1 VVMAA
6 FYLSNVDFCDMIT
19 ARKDIGGDAMDAIL
33 LERLSVIT
41 AEEQEI
47 LAGRSDIDRS
57 IYMQGQ
63 GSTINSRKLLASG
76 KLITIRPHT
85 RFIHFPE
92 HTQQGSYRRDPF

>member
-1 VVMAA
+1 MAGVA
-6 FYLSNVDFCDMIT
+6 VDAKLM
-19 ARKDIGGDAMDAIL
+19 
-33 LERLSVIT
+33 EQLSVIT

-47 LAGRSDIDRS
+47 LDGRSDIDRS

-92 HTQQGSYRRDPF
+92 HTHDYVAVSYTHLRAHET